1 MISAIS
7 VTPIQKRRI
16 TESHAPWANSTARL
30 GNAEDLRGR
39 LRAFSAGDRML
50 LRIAFIA
57 SEIAPLAKTGGL
69 ADATGALMGYLQTE
83 GHDVRG
89 FLPLYSSIDLTGLPS
104 APVEGLQD
112 LALEVGPH
120 RLRYSVVGVRLP
132 RSQALVYLIDCPALY
147 ARPRIYTSDPD
158 EHVRFVALTR
168 AALECCQRMAWSPHI
183 LHCHD
188 WHAAF
193 GPLYLKTLY
202 SWDQLLQ
209 PTRSLLTIHN
219 IGYQGVFPAAAADD
233 LQLGWSTHLLHRDDL
248 RLGIINSLKH
258 GIMYADA
265 VSTVSP
271 TYAREIGTPEFG
283 MGLEHALRLRGDA
296 VVGILNGVDYGEW
309 DPRTDRYLPLRYDET
324 QLPVKSQLKAQLA
337 TRLALEPAPRMALA
351 GLVTR
356 LVPQKGIELLLEALP
371 DMLGSGELMC
381 AVLGSGEDSYER
393 ALAELAQAFPGR
405 LGFHRGYHEE
415 LAHWIEAASDL
426 YIMPSRYEP
435 CGLNQMYSL
444 RYGTVP
450 VVRETGG
457 LADSVERYDPATGKG
472 TGILFK
478 EFSADA
484 LSQALYAALDLYAAP
499 AHWTRMA
506 RNGMAQDFSWSRQ
519 GPRYVE
525 LYGRLVRTRP
535 I

>member
-1 MISAIS
+1 
-7 VTPIQKRRI
+7 
-16 TESHAPWANSTARL
+16 
-30 GNAEDLRGR
+30 
-39 LRAFSAGDRML
+39 ML
-50 LRIAFIA
+50 LRIAFVA

-89 FLPLYSSIDLTGLPS
+89 FLPLYSSIHLEGLS
-104 APVEGLQD
+104 SSPVEGLQD
-112 LALEVGPH
+112 LPLEVGPH
-120 RLRYSVVGVRLP
+120 RLRYSVVSVGLP
-132 RSQALVYLIDCPALY
+132 RSQAPVYLIDCPALY
-147 ARPRIYTSDPD
+147 ARPRIYTNDAD
-158 EHVRFVALTR
+158 EHVRFLALTR

-188 WHAAF
+188 WHTAF

-209 PTRSLLTIHN
+209 ATRSLLTIHN
-219 IGYQGVFPAAAADD
+219 IGYQGVFPATAAAD
-233 LQLGWSTHLLHRDDL
+233 LQLGWSSHLLHQDDL
-248 RLGIINSLKH
+248 RYGVINSLKH

-271 TYAREIGTPEFG
+271 TYAKEIATPEYG
-283 MGLEHALRLRGDA
+283 MGLEQALRLRGDS
-296 VVGILNGVDYGEW
+296 VVGILNGVDYDEW
-309 DPRTDRYLPLRYDET
+309 DPRTDRYLPLRYDAT
-324 QLPVKSQLKAQLA
+324 QLPSKAQLKTQLA
-337 TRLALEPAPRMALA
+337 TRLALECPPRTALA
-351 GLVTR
+351 GVVTR
-356 LVPQKGIELLLEALP
+356 LVPQKGVELLIQALP
-371 DMLGSGELMC
+371 AMLDSGELTC
-381 AVLGSGEDSYER
+381 AVLGSGAESYER
-393 ALAELAQAFPGR
+393 SLAELAQAYPTR
-405 LGFHRGYHEE
+405 LGFQRGYHEE
-415 LAHWIEAASDL
+415 LAHWIEAGSDL
-426 YIMPSRYEP
+426 FIMPSRYEP

-472 TGILFK
+472 TGILFR

-484 LSQALYAALDLYAAP
+484 LAQALYAALDLYAAP

-506 RNGMAQDFSWSRQ
+506 RNGMAQDFSWTRQ

-525 LYGRLVRTRP
+525 LYERLVRSGP
-535 I
+535 ISG